1 MFTIF
6 LLFLVDDYVMFQ
18 KQNDDNLHYIHLG
31 YGDLGCII
39 GEIFVFCIC
48 LLWKVL
54 ISPFLKCVVW
64 AFALAIYQYGIVNA
78 EGFVT
83 VIEVSEHKKTQGD
96 WKWCTIVMLI
106 SLGFSVCNADFIGL
120 CNL

>member
-1 MFTIF
+1 M
-6 LLFLVDDYVMFQ
+6 DDSYVMFQ
-18 KQNDDNLHYIHLG
+18 KQNDDNLHCIHLG

-39 GEIFVFCIC
+39 GEFFLFCIC

-54 ISPFLKCVVW
+54 TSPFLKCAVW

-78 EGFVT
+78 EAFVT
-83 VIEVSEHKKTQGD
+83 VIEVSEHKKTHGD

-106 SLGFSVCNADFIGL
+106 SLGFAICNANFNGL